1 MRPLKKLAITIICLQ
16 LVGCAAKYT
25 YLKAGRKNVTEA
37 YSVSTDIN
45 WSQLKIGKI
54 TLWTANGSTLDRIIF
69 FNGIEEDE
77 TIFDDKKSLKFR
89 SSMNEVEI
97 AELFIGS
104 LKSSGQWAKAKMN
117 RLAPKAFGPFDGF
130 YFELDLTSEDGLS
143 YKGAASCSIID
154 KKLYSILFL
163 ATELHYH
170 PQYNEEFKNIL
181 SSIKKNTKKKSNF
194 WGGL

>member
-1 MRPLKKLAITIICLQ
+1 MKLLKKLSVVIILFQ
-16 LVGCAAKYT
+16 FGGCAVNYT
-25 YLKAGRKNVTEA
+25 HLKAGRINVTEA
-37 YSVSTDIN
+37 YSVSTGMD
-45 WSQLKIGKI
+45 WSQLKKGKI
-54 TLWTANGSTLDRIIF
+54 TVWTANGPNLERITF
-69 FNGIEEDE
+69 FNGVEEDE
-77 TIFDDKKSLKFR
+77 TLFGDDKSIKFR
-89 SSMNEVEI
+89 NSMNEVEI